1 MRLSLFQI
9 EDTVRHAL
17 AEDVG
22 SGDIT
27 TDSIVPVNTFA
38 AATIIAREAGVI
50 AGSDVAKL
58 VFNLVDRRIVY
69 SSLVQDGEEV
79 GADQPVATVEGPG
92 MGILTGE
99 RVALNFLQHLSGIA
113 TTTAK
118 LAAKIKYYNAKIT
131 DTRKT
136 TPGLRLLEKYAIRV
150 GGGFNHRRGLY
161 DAVVIK
167 ENHLR
172 LSGGI
177 KQAVALSRE
186 NIPHT
191 MRIEVEVSSLE
202 QVEEALD
209 ARVDIIMLDSLPPE
223 QIKEV
228 VQKVDGQAIVEV
240 AGEISGDKIVEIA
253 KTGVDYISLDC
264 LTDAFDRLDLVLR
277 IGEVKPE
284 LSGEV
289 PPVEGSTAESVKRTG
304 K

>member
-1 MRLSLFQI
+1 MKLSQFQI
-9 EDTVRHAL
+9 EDIVRRAL
-17 AEDVG
+17 VEDVG

-38 AATIIAREAGVI
+38 AATIIAREAGII
-50 AGSDVAKL
+50 AGGDVAKL
-58 VFNLVDRRIVY
+58 VFSLVDRRIVY
-69 SSLVQDGEEV
+69 SPLVQDSEE
-79 GADQPVATVEGPG
+79 ADAGQPVATVEGPG

-113 TTTAK
+113 TTTAR

-167 ENHLR
+167 DNHLR

-186 NIPHT
+186 NTPHT
-191 MRIEVEVSSLE
+191 MRIEVEVNSLA

-209 ARVDIIMLDSLPPE
+209 ARVDIIMLNSMPPE

-228 VQKVDGQAIVEV
+228 VQKVDGRAIIEV
-240 AGEISGDKIVEIA
+240 SGDISGDKIVEIA
-253 KTGVDYISLDC
+253 KTGVDYISLDS
-264 LTDAFDRLDLVLR
+264 LTDAFNRLDLVLQ
-277 IGEVKPE
+277 IGEVKSGPG
-284 LSGEV
+284 GEV
-289 PPVEGSTAESVKRTG
+289 PPVEGGIAESVE
-304 K
+304 

>member
-1 MRLSLFQI
+1 MKLSQFQI
-9 EDTVRHAL
+9 EEIVRRAL
-17 AEDVG
+17 VEDVG

-38 AATIIAREAGVI
+38 AATIIAREAGII
-50 AGSDVAKL
+50 AGGDVAKL
-58 VFNLVDRRIVY
+58 VFNLVDKRIVY
-69 SSLVQDGEEV
+69 SPLIRDGEEV
-79 GADQPVATVEGPG
+79 EADQPVATVEGPA
-92 MGILTGE
+92 MGVLTGE

-191 MRIEVEVSSLE
+191 MRIEVECSSLE

-223 QIKEV
+223 QIREV

-240 AGEISGDKIVEIA
+240 SGDISGDKIVEIA

-277 IGEVKPE
+277 IGEVKSEP
-284 LSGEV
+284 SGEV
-289 PPVEGSTAESVKRTG
+289 PPIEGGIAEPAE
-304 K
+304 